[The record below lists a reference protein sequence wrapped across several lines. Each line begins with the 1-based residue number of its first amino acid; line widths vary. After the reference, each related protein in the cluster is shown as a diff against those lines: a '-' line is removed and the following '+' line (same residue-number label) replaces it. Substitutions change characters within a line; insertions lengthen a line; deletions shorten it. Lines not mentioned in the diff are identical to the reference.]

1 MIVLIKRGYKMK
13 TEVLELKFE
22 GPNDIELDTL
32 SQSLNYLVTAIS
44 KIADK
49 SLREDDY
56 CKFRVKNIE
65 KGSFVITIEQ
75 IFDIASALFP
85 YMPSILESLASII
98 ELRKILGGK
107 NPEKIEK
114 LGSENTV
121 IATGG
126 ASINIDSR
134 TYNIY
139 TTEPAIE
146 KSLANCSKVISD
158 DSERVGFSIKTKSD
172 RGSRNITMDHDD
184 LLRTSKILDV
194 ESFNDDVEEQQ
205 TSCTL
210 IVRKPDLLGDSKWQ
224 FRFVD
229 RNIYAEVKDE
239 DFLEK
244 VRNKEIN
251 FPLVSKL
258 NVDMIIRMANG
269 NVLNYI
275 VEKVKSYE

>member
-1 MIVLIKRGYKMK
+1 MK